1 MRREKSDLTMGYLF
15 LLTLLTLLLRK
26 KLLYEFIHPTP
37 DRCLNW
43 PEKG

>member
-1 MRREKSDLTMGYLF
+1 VRREKSNLTMGYLF
-15 LLTLLTLLLRK
+15 LLTLLLRK
-26 KLLYEFIHPTP
+26 KLLYEFIYPTP